1 MENYHVLE
9 IIGEGSFG
17 KVYKGRKKYTGYVVA
32 LKFIPKAGKSP
43 KDLKNLKKEIE
54 IMSGLKH
61 PNVIEML
68 DSFETDKEVVV
79 VTELAEGELFQI
91 LEDDGKLS
99 ESQVN
104 DITCQLLSALF
115 YLHSHRI
122 LHRDMKPQN
131 VLIGKGGIVKLC
143 DFGFARAMSVN
154 TLVLTS
160 IKGTPLYMSPELV
173 EEKPYDHNA
182 DLWSLGCIL
191 YELYVGKP
199 PFYTNSIFQ
208 LVSLIIKDDIKWPK
222 SMSEDFRSFLKGLL
236 IKDPRRRLT
245 WPFLLN
251 HPFVRNKVEIL
262 EESLP
267 ASEEPFTDEQ
277 TKEVTEAKEKVF
289 MKATSKGSGSK
300 ILRKARQKMAAS
312 AQQHKN
318 NNNNKSI
325 NKNTE
330 NNQISKDKRP
340 VSRSV
345 SSLSNQKYQGVTVI
359 SKSQQKEQRLN
370 KVSSGGG
377 DGTKSDDD
385 WDEIIEATDPN
396 SMQLTTPMVLLADE
410 EFIERL
416 HNQLRS
422 SITNLLAGKLSG
434 VSRLRTVLKVLSNL
448 LTTKCDVS
456 LLWKMVQRLKV
467 PNIFVE
473 LLTEMFG
480 KDSLT
485 RRPWFSQVVC
495 DILALMT
502 AWSASDFNIQSVT
515 KSNGRGDSMDTFS
528 ENAIEIIHVLN
539 RVFSFNFFNDDNT
552 VHSQAL
558 LCVVFLCESCDHSQ
572 NIKVAE
578 VIYNELGSSSFL
590 KFITDEA
597 HSNLNTTNISQSTNQ
612 NQTSNSAFHLSS
624 VCLSCFAAL
633 SYVPVV
639 ALPVASQKYI
649 VGTQICTNLCSQKA
663 AFNKV
668 VQAVSFSETCLN
680 SLKVITAC
688 CHNNRQQSAA
698 LLMGKPNLQVLVKC
712 MEIYID
718 ETDEAG
724 PQAVDLILNIL
735 IMVVEQLNLKSK
747 VPLEQMGINSL
758 LCRLMTES
766 HIPTHVLSTSAL
778 MAVLSDLG
786 CDFELELDRVLEV
799 TSFAVANLTE
809 VDTLPPPSRGLLDG
823 AVAMVKQIVLTAN
836 EFLPIRKFLAS
847 GVWMA
852 LWYRLGHTLRVEIP
866 DGAIETDRNL
876 SARPITG
883 PQRDGGDSYDPML
896 MSTKAIGEM
905 LKVARSVVTWETEE
919 CITMLCNTNGI
930 ALPTLIK
937 ILSEEFSTSTSLVA
951 MHGDSTFKV
960 VEDLIL
966 DCLHC
971 LCFPYAVGLS
981 DQLLLPVSTAFA
993 EVDLVLLVLKRA
1005 SFQVHAEHSEVVMM
1019 LVSRICK
1026 HHSPMLYRLLQ
1037 TCENL
1042 ESPIFKY
1049 LHNIMTS
1056 NKSTVQAKLELARL
1070 LNYALKTDFA
1080 ASGNIAAHIFLKV
1093 EVDNGRSCLSFVFS
1107 TESITDKESQLL
1119 QIACTEMLCFLLGVV
1134 ESERRLAEDAQSGI
1148 SPLIMRLLHEG
1159 AQTAG
1164 GISPAILTSLH
1175 NAISML
1181 RHTFAST
1188 DWKVRMNSCTAFSF
1202 LLATDESMH
1211 SVATNNGMS
1220 TALADLVINDKSVSV
1235 KLAAV
1240 QALVQL
1246 TKHSHHSK
1254 EALFSTGVARRF
1266 DQACKGLSRQDNH
1279 PYKTDCKR
1287 LQEEVIRAHMK
1298 RIISE
1303 IASVKGVN
1311 SKSRSSSK

>member
-1 MENYHVLE
+1 MENYHVLD

-32 LKFIPKAGKSP
+32 LKFIPKAGKSQ
-43 KDLKNLKKEIE
+43 KDLKNLKKEIV

-99 ESQVN
+99 ETQVN
-104 DITCQLLSALF
+104 DIACQLLSALF

-289 MKATSKGSGSK
+289 QKATSKGSGSK

-318 NNNNKSI
+318 NNNNKSVS
-325 NKNTE
+325 KNTE
-330 NNQISKDKRP
+330 NVQFSKDKRP

-345 SSLSNQKYQGVTVI
+345 SSLSNQRYQGVTVI

-377 DGTKSDDD
+377 DGNKSDDD
-385 WDEIIEATDPN
+385 WDEIIAATDPN
-396 SMQLTTPMVLLADE
+396 SMQLTTPMVLIADE
-410 EFIERL
+410 AFIERL
-416 HNQLRS
+416 DNQLS
-422 SITNLLAGKLSG
+422 TSITNLLAGKLSG
-434 VSRLRTVLKVLSNL
+434 VSRLRNVLKVVSNL
-448 LTTKCDVS
+448 LTTKCDVA
-456 LLWKMVQRLKV
+456 LLWNMVQRLKV
-467 PNIFVE
+467 PNIFVN
-473 LLTEMFG
+473 LMTDMFG

-495 DILALMT
+495 DILALLT
-502 AWSASDFNIQSVT
+502 AWSASDFNIQNVT
-515 KSNGRGDSMDTFS
+515 NSKGKANSMDAFS
-528 ENAIEIIHVLN
+528 ENAIEIIQVLN

-572 NIKVAE
+572 NTKVAE
-578 VIYNELGSSSFL
+578 LIYNEFGSSSFL
-590 KFITDEA
+590 KFITDGA
-597 HSNLNTTNISQSTNQ
+597 HSNLTTTNTSQ
-612 NQTSNSAFHLSS
+612 NQVSDSAFHLSS

-633 SYVPVV
+633 SYVPVI

-668 VQAVSFSETCLN
+668 VQAVSFAETCLN
-680 SLKVITAC
+680 SLKVVTAC
-688 CHNNRQQSAA
+688 CHNNRQQAA
-698 LLMGKPNLQVLVKC
+698 SLLIGKPNLLVLLNSMKT
-712 MEIYID
+712 YID

-735 IMVVEQLNLKSK
+735 IMVVEQIGVKSK

-778 MAVLSDLG
+778 LAELSDLG

-823 AVAMVKQIVLTAN
+823 AVAMVKQIVVTAN

-866 DGAIETDRNL
+866 DGAMETDRNL

-937 ILSEEFSTSTSLVA
+937 ILSEEFATSTSLVS
-951 MHGDSTFKV
+951 MHGDSTYKV

-966 DCLHC
+966 DCLNC

-981 DQLLLPVSTAFA
+981 DHLLLPVSTAFA
-993 EVDLVLLVLKRA
+993 EVDLVLLILKRA
-1005 SFQVHAEHSEVVMM
+1005 SCQVDIEHSEVVMM

-1037 TCENL
+1037 TCENI

-1049 LHNIMTS
+1049 LHLAMTS

-1080 ASGNIAAHIFLKV
+1080 ASGNITAHLFFKT
-1093 EVDNGRSCLSFVFS
+1093 EMESGRSCLSFVFS
-1107 TESITDKESQLL
+1107 TESMAEKELHLL
-1119 QIACTEMLCFLLGVV
+1119 QSACTEMLCFLLGIV
-1134 ESERRLAEDAQSGI
+1134 ESERRLAEDSHSGI
-1148 SPLIMRLLHEG
+1148 SPLIMQFIQEG
-1159 AQTAG
+1159 SG
-1164 GISPAILTSLH
+1164 RISPANLTCLH
-1175 NAISML
+1175 NAMSTL
-1181 RHTFAST
+1181 RNTFAST
-1188 DWKVRMNSCTAFSF
+1188 DWKVRLNSCTAFSF

-1211 SVATNNGMS
+1211 SVATSNGVS

-1246 TKHSHHSK
+1246 TKHSQHSK

-1266 DQACKGLSRQDNH
+1266 DQACKGMSRQEGH

-1287 LQEEVIRAHMK
+1287 LQEEVVRAHMK

-1303 IASVKGVN
+1303 IASLKGVN